1 MLEVEKLLDA
11 QAAADRSQVGAANL
25 DKVEN
30 KLNQQVSD
38 GSDNPPEDETPPDT
52 PSDTPEEPPGEPAE
66 GEETPEEGQAEEDQV
81 AQESLTMLRQP
92 SMEDFD
98 DLKHYASIAAN
109 GLVDAIKYIG
119 MLGITITPK
128 IASGLYRGFIY
139 ASSFIIKHLF
149 RSLYVIDKFLERRKN
164 SHENLRK
171 DLQGLRASLQE
182 IQESGKEVDITE
194 QLSTNT
200 KVTDFLKIKDSVDFV
215 ANLAALERFMSVT
228 IESADKAIKND
239 LDAVRYMVAA
249 AGYVTADLSERVM
262 QVPTFKDTEAQP
274 LDNGLVCHR
283 YKNLLPGDRIFSIT
297 LPNTEVISS
306 NEMETADALFLQS
319 GVNIAISEDYQSI
332 DNVPYMDI
340 AGLNNFLDSLEKT
353 LASAENH
360 QRYFEKLKEEKG
372 KLRFTFRDYIKA
384 RLADAGGHSLKDTL
398 VSMIK
403 VRTSFMD
410 KVYLVGMMDLSDYV
424 GTTLSMGIRF
434 AKENIKRLK

>member
-1 MLEVEKLLDA
+1 MLEVEKLLEA
-11 QAAADRSQVGAANL
+11 QKAADRSEVGAANL

-30 KLNQQVSD
+30 KLSEQATAD
-38 GSDNPPEDETPPDT
+38 GSDDPPQDDT
-52 PSDTPEEPPGEPAE
+52 PSDTSDDTPA
-66 GEETPEEGQAEEDQV
+66 ETPEEGKTDKEASGDEAKDQV
-81 AQESLTMLRQP
+81 EQESLEMFRNP

-98 DLKHYASIAAN
+98 DLKHYASLATN
-109 GLVDAIKYIG
+109 GLVEAIKYIG
-119 MLGITITPK
+119 MLGIAITPK

-149 RSLYVIDKFLERRKN
+149 RSLYVLDKFLERRKN
-164 SHENLRK
+164 SLENLKK
-171 DLQGLRASLQE
+171 DIQGLRASLKE
-182 IQESGKEVDITE
+182 IQDNGTMIDPSGE
-194 QLSTNT
+194 LYTNM
-200 KVTDFLKIKDSVDFV
+200 KVVDFLKISDSVDFI
-215 ANLAALERFMSVT
+215 ANLAALERFMTVT

-249 AGYVTADLSERVM
+249 AGHVTADLSERVLH
-262 QVPTFKDTEAQP
+262 VPVFKDTDAQP
-274 LDNGLVCHR
+274 LENGLVCHR

-319 GVNIAISEDYQSI
+319 GINLAISENYQAV
-332 DNVPYMDI
+332 DHVPYMDI
-340 AGLNNFLDSLEKT
+340 VGLSNFLDSLEKT
-353 LASAENH
+353 LTSAERH
-360 QRYFEKLKEEKG
+360 QSYFMKLKEEKS

-403 VRTSFMD
+403 VRTSFID

>member
-52 PSDTPEEPPGEPAE
+52 PSDTPEEPSGEPAE
-66 GEETPEEGQAEEDQV
+66 GEETPEEGQTEEDQV
-81 AQESLTMLRQP
+81 AQESLAILRRP

-182 IQESGKEVDITE
+182 IQESGKEVDISG

-274 LDNGLVCHR
+274 LDNGLVRH
-283 YKNLLPGDRIFSIT
+283 
-297 LPNTEVISS
+297 
-306 NEMETADALFLQS
+306 
-319 GVNIAISEDYQSI
+319 
-332 DNVPYMDI
+332 
-340 AGLNNFLDSLEKT
+340 
-353 LASAENH
+353 H
-360 QRYFEKLKEEKG
+360 
-372 KLRFTFRDYIKA
+372 
-384 RLADAGGHSLKDTL
+384 
-398 VSMIK
+398 
-403 VRTSFMD
+403 
-410 KVYLVGMMDLSDYV
+410 
-424 GTTLSMGIRF
+424 
-434 AKENIKRLK
+434 